1 LCAKNLITIKVAALF
16 DLNKTETLGLTDA
29 KNKETITIFS
39 PKIDEIKYNNGVVLF
54 PFKGMLYVQWK
65 TSSIDEGVDNT
76 QVFYSRSNGKD
87 LQPMKYK
94 GKYKRIGHNY
104 PKSVTWNG
112 YLYVSYATNKDHVE
126 LTRIPISSF

>member
-65 TSSIDEGVDNT
+65 TSSIDEVVITLKFFIQEVMEKIFN
-76 QVFYSRSNGKD
+76 Q
-87 LQPMKYK
+87 
-94 GKYKRIGHNY
+94 
-104 PKSVTWNG
+104 
-112 YLYVSYATNKDHVE
+112 
-126 LTRIPISSF
+126 